1 MSVQIKRAFWT
12 ISLVIMSLAFNV
24 AFVFAQDEVET
35 AASEGTELAGPM
47 IFVLL
52 LGFAA
57 IVAIGGAVFS
67 QQSAAEE
74 SIA

>member
-12 ISLVIMSLAFNV
+12 VSLIIMSIAFNV

-35 AASEGTELAGPM
+35 AASEGPELAGPM

-57 IVAIGGAVFS
+57 IVAIGGAIFS
-67 QQSAAEE
+67 QQSAEE
-74 SIA
+74 SNA